1 MARTDGSGAENG
13 SKPEFSGQADVAER
27 EPGASGQIQL
37 HNIDGWWK
45 IAAVLRE
52 HPPIAA

>member
-1 MARTDGSGAENG
+1 MGRTDGSGAENG

-37 HNIDGWWK
+37 HKIDGWWK
-45 IAAVLRE
+45 IAAVLSE